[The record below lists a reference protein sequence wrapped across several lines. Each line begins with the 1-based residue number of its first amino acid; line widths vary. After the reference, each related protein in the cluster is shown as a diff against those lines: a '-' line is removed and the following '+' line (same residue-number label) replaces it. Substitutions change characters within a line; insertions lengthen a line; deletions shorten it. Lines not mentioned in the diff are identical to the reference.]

1 MAGAVGGY
9 GSGFTGPEVSTV
21 TGVPLLGVITAVLAR
36 VPVAES
42 ATWTTTESTM
52 PDPPGNESTFQV
64 TAWPLLVQPRLQLTK
79 GSRSAGVSTIPAS
92 VKGSPPLLKAWA
104 DVQKERPGRRFR
116 RGRACRCAA

>member
-9 GSGFTGPEVSTV
+9 GSGFTGPEGSTV
-21 TGVPLLGVITAVLAR
+21 TGVALLGVITAVLAR

-52 PDPPGNESTFQV
+52 LDPPGIESTFQV

-79 GSRSAGVSTIPAS
+79 DSRSSRVSTISTS
-92 VKGSPPLLKAWA
+92 VQDRKSTRLNSSH
-104 DVQKERPGRRFR
+104 
-116 RGRACRCAA
+116 